1 MGDGGRVK
9 DAMRMATRKHSI
21 LALLVLV
28 LAVTTCLS
36 PVRTSSDFTDTMTR
50 LNPFGS
56 CPLVKGKYDGASKW
70 TFDAP
75 PCGYLGT
82 TCWDLSPSLDSAC
95 TSPWPN
101 TNIVDSGGT
110 ETVIAMYYNGLGP
123 GVEGASA
130 QCPLNLT
137 EYDDL
142 YGDEGKT
149 VEFGCPLTCLDCA
162 TLCKAQAASVAKK
175 GDFYD
180 PTLQGCNA
188 WVFCTNP
195 QGCPHGDKVA
205 PGLSCTL
212 KRIDID
218 SPSIREAM
226 APGYFQEVFKAPEAL
241 VDKSSSGPGSDFVSG
256 LCNVRETCTNSKSM
270 TCSSGCGNSSAYS
283 CWGFPMT
290 CSDGCLPSCPC

>member
-1 MGDGGRVK
+1 MG
-9 DAMRMATRKHSI
+9 RKHSI
-21 LALLVLV
+21 LALLLLV

-36 PVRTSSDFTDTMTR
+36 PARTSSDFTDTATR
-50 LNPFGS
+50 VNPFGS
-56 CPLVKGKYDGASKW
+56 CPLVKGKYDSDSKW
-70 TFDAP
+70 TFDTP
-75 PCGYLGT
+75 PCGYQGT

-95 TSPWPN
+95 TSP
-101 TNIVDSGGT
+101 
-110 ETVIAMYYNGLGP
+110 
-123 GVEGASA
+123 
-130 QCPLNLT
+130 CPLNPT

-142 YGDEGKT
+142 YGDEGNT
-149 VEFGCPLTCLDCA
+149 VEFDCPLTCLDCA

-188 WVFCTNP
+188 WVFCANP

-212 KRIDID
+212 KRIELD

-226 APGYFQEVFKAPEAL
+226 APGYFQEVFEAPEAL

-256 LCNVRETCTNSKSM
+256 LCNVRETCTNTESM

>member
-1 MGDGGRVK
+1 MGK

-142 YGDEGKT
+142 YGDEGNT

-162 TLCKAQAASVAKK
+162 TLCKAQAA
-175 GDFYD
+175 GFLR
-180 PTLQGCNA
+180 PN
-188 WVFCTNP
+188 
-195 QGCPHGDKVA
+195 A
-205 PGLSCTL
+205 PGVQRLGFL
-212 KRIDID
+212 HQ
-218 SPSIREAM
+218 PS
-226 APGYFQEVFKAPEAL
+226 G
-241 VDKSSSGPGSDFVSG
+241 VSARG
-256 LCNVRETCTNSKSM
+256 QSR
-270 TCSSGCGNSSAYS
+270 A
-283 CWGFPMT
+283 
-290 CSDGCLPSCPC
+290 